1 MIGVGGVAFFQN
13 RETKCRVSV
22 GSLAPVSSDLGVKKP
37 ISWPG
42 VGGVGHLPIVIG
54 YLQRLRLP
62 TAEGVGG
69 CRVGV
74 PQGYTQNLRDTP
86 HLWWFAKPEPLYVVV
101 K

>member
-1 MIGVGGVAFFQN
+1 MIGVGGVTFSQSG
-13 RETKCRVSV
+13 ESKCRVGV
-22 GSLAPVSSDLGVKKP
+22 GSLAPVSSDLGVKEP

-42 VGGVGHLPIVIG
+42 VGGVGHLPIGIG
-54 YLQRLRLP
+54 YLQRFRHWI
-62 TAEGVGG
+62 AEGVGG

-74 PQGYTQNLRDTP
+74 PQGYTQNLRGNP